1 MTFARGSGPARRT
14 AVNPMS
20 LETETVLDRRRLRR
34 QVTSWRVL
42 AVLAALVAVG
52 AMVAMGTD
60 GLVEKRQIARVSIEG
75 MIQENRPQLAMLKK
89 IAESKNVAAVIID
102 VNSPGGTTTGGEA
115 LFESFRRIAE
125 KKPVVARFG
134 TVAASAGYIAGLG
147 ADYIVARGNTITGSV
162 GVIVQWPEV
171 SQLLDKV
178 GVKMNEVKSG
188 PLKATPS
195 PFQPLDDKSRKL
207 TESMVAE
214 SQIWFVS
221 LVAGRRGLN
230 PAEVPG
236 LLDGRI
242 FSGREA
248 VKLKLV
254 DEIGGEAE
262 AIKWLEEKRNVPK
275 GLKVVD
281 WKPRRD
287 YDFAGGLAMSEI
299 AGTVAGGAL
308 SGVLERLKSDGIV
321 GAFSLDG
328 LVSVWHPSKN

>member
-1 MTFARGSGPARRT
+1 M
-14 AVNPMS
+14 N

-34 QVTSWRVL
+34 QVSAWRVL
-42 AVLAALVAVG
+42 AVLAALAAVG
-52 AMVAMGTD
+52 AVVFMGSD
-60 GLVEKRQIARVSIEG
+60 RLVERKQIARVTIDG
-75 MIQENRPQLAMLKK
+75 MIQEDRRQLAMLKK

-115 LFESFRRIAE
+115 LFESFRRISE
-125 KKPVVARFG
+125 KKPIVARFG

-147 ADYIVARGNTITGSV
+147 TDYIVARGNTITGSV

-171 SQLLDKV
+171 SQLLDKI
-178 GVKMNEVKSG
+178 GVRMNVVKSG

-195 PFQPLDDKSRKL
+195 PFQPLDEKSRML
-207 TESMVAE
+207 TETMVAE
-214 SQIWFVS
+214 SQTWFVS

-248 VKLKLV
+248 HKHKLV
-254 DEIGGEAE
+254 DEIGGEVE
-262 AIKWLEEKRNVPK
+262 AIRWLEEKRNIPRN
-275 GLKVVD
+275 LKVVD

-287 YDFAGGLAMSEI
+287 YDFAGGLAMSQI
-299 AGTVAGGAL
+299 AASIAGGAL
-308 SGVLERLKSDGIV
+308 TGVVEQMKADGIV

-328 LVSVWHPSKN
+328 LVSVWHPAKN